1 MIDWRSDGFTYL
13 AVLAVGDEGNKITK
27 THKAVVILSKLLG
40 VKLDEEAYRSL
51 YSRVV
56 AERMG
61 SGSGRLLFVKLGD
74 RYELTSLGKEVYYEL
89 LEQLKAKRG
98 GDFVKLLNALR
109 EMSDRQLT
117 ALARS
122 LFPEK
127 NGRSATR
134 GNVEET
140 VEPSLAQGIE
150 GFGTERDGDG
160 VTVGTRGSNA
170 SKSG

>member
-1 MIDWRSDGFTYL
+1 MIDWRSDGLTYL

-40 VKLDEEAYRSL
+40 VKLDEEAYESL
-51 YSRVV
+51 YSRTA
-56 AERMG
+56 AEKMS

-89 LEQLKAKRG
+89 LEQLKAKKG
-98 GDFVKLLNALR
+98 GDFVRLLKTLR

-122 LFPEK
+122 LIPGTVGE
-127 NGRSATR
+127 SATR
-134 GNVEET
+134 GDVDEIAA
-140 VEPSLAQGIE
+140 PLLAEGSG
-150 GFGTERDGDG
+150 GFGTEGEG
-160 VTVGTRGSNA
+160 ELRGSNA
-170 SKSG
+170 PKPG